1 MQIEILQHF
10 ISTQPVMHGVVNS
23 YLFTLVAKREQILDD
38 VRFYLFG
45 PGVRV
50 PGQITQRE
58 EPLKQHFDDLLASG
72 VATIACIYNPR
83 ALGEEAHLQAA
94 ELEARAIG
102 PELTRLIV
110 EGYQIMTF

>member
-1 MQIEILQHF
+1 MSKLAVVLL
-10 ISTQPVMHGVVNS
+10 SDLSDPVKVEMAI
-23 YLFTLVAKREQILDD
+23 LFTLVAKREQILDD